1 MAATPTKGRS
11 AVKIT
16 AVCQASAWHKN
27 FLKCGR
33 ILRTLQPETDSFELN
48 NFLAVYP
55 HPPTL
60 PPEREGGRVGGDIF
74 PKGLSK
80 NDKVIP
86 YHPLKNCLEVGISQ
100 LTKGLLKNTHP
111 HPAGGGVFQKI
122 EIFILNYCSV

>member
-1 MAATPTKGRS
+1 MVFHPTRKGGWGYIAKKLLGS
-11 AVKIT
+11 CKT
-16 AVCQASAWHKN
+16 
-27 FLKCGR
+27 
-33 ILRTLQPETDSFELN
+33 
-48 NFLAVYP
+48 
-55 HPPTL
+55 
-60 PPEREGGRVGGDIF
+60 VGF
-74 PKGLSK
+74 QLTKGLSK